1 MGFGSVNT
9 GYPVKINE
17 PGGVAGIGSDGKIPA
32 QLIPEMG
39 GGFVQMT
46 EEIPVEQRK
55 KDTMY
60 SLIEVDFGGSAKG

>member
-1 MGFGSVNT
+1 MGYGSINV
-9 GYPVKINE
+9 GYPVEINQ

-46 EEIPVEQRK
+46 EEIPVENRQAN
-55 KDTMY
+55 TLY
-60 SLIEVDFGGSAKG
+60 SLIEVDFGTGK